1 MMPDND
7 KHVLVGPHDDSWR
20 RSAWNWLTK
29 RPAFLLVVSFASAIA
44 FGTVLLA
51 LPASSSGR
59 PLAPIDALF
68 TATSAVC
75 VTGLIVV
82 DTGGAL
88 SQFGEVVVLLLLQAG
103 GLGIM
108 TITTFLALIVGGDL
122 GLRGEFAIR
131 EVVREERCRSAMRL
145 LKFIVAVTLTVEF
158 VGALSLLP
166 AYIAMGTPWEQ
177 ALYLAV
183 FHSISAFCNA
193 GFSLHADSLCGF
205 RSMPAIPLI
214 VSALVI
220 LGGLGFG
227 VLYSTYAVVRHRFR
241 NSFHAKQVLG
251 CTLGLLII
259 GFVLL
264 LGLEAISS
272 ARGGEA
278 ERLSLLDAFFQS
290 VTARTAGFN
299 TVEIARLSPSSQ
311 EVLMGL
317 MFIGAAPG
325 STGGG
330 VKVTTLM
337 VLVAV
342 VLAVVRGRDE
352 VVLANRRIAFETVSK
367 AIALVVL
374 GMLLIG
380 LAFVVLLITEAGM
393 SPRALLF
400 EAVSAFGTVGLSMGA
415 TSQLSLTGKLVI
427 IALMFIGRV
436 GILTLLLLLH
446 PRRLSQLR
454 HPLAELVVG

>member
-1 MMPDND
+1 MRHNDN
-7 KHVLVGPHDDSWR
+7 HVLIEPHGDSWHR
-20 RSAWNWLTK
+20 RAWDLLTE
-29 RPAFLLVVSFASAIA
+29 RPAFLLVVSFAGAIV
-44 FGTVLLA
+44 FGAVLLA

-59 PLAPIDALF
+59 PLSPVDALF

-82 DTGGAL
+82 DTGSAL
-88 SQFGEVVVLLLLQAG
+88 SPFGEIVVLLLIQAG

-131 EVVREERCRSAMRL
+131 EMVREERCRSAMRL
-145 LKFIVAVTLTVEF
+145 LRFIVVVTLIIEC
-158 VGALSLLP
+158 VGALCLWP
-166 AYIAMGTPWEQ
+166 AYIAMGNPREQ

-193 GFSLHADSLCGF
+193 GFSLHADSLSGF
-205 RSMPAIPLI
+205 RSMPAIPLV
-214 VSALVI
+214 VSALII

-227 VLYSTYAVVRHRFR
+227 VLYSTYAVLRHRAR
-241 NSFHAKQVLG
+241 NSFHAKQVLW
-251 CTLGLLII
+251 CTLGLLVL

-264 LGLEAISS
+264 LGLEAVSFET
-272 ARGGEA
+272 GDGA

-290 VTARTAGFN
+290 VSARTAGFN
-299 TVEIARLSPSSQ
+299 TVDIARLSVPSQ

-317 MFIGAAPG
+317 MFFGAAPG

-330 VKVTTLM
+330 VKITTLM

-342 VLAVVRGRDE
+342 VLAVVRGRGE
-352 VVLANRRIAFETVSK
+352 VVLSNRRIVFETVSQ
-367 AIALVVL
+367 AITLVVL
-374 GMLLIG
+374 GALLIG
-380 LAFVVLLITEAGM
+380 LAFLLLLITETGT
-393 SPRALLF
+393 SPRVLLF
-400 EAVSAFGTVGLSMGA
+400 EAVSAFGTVGLSLGA
-415 TSQLSLTGKLVI
+415 TSQLSLPGRLVI

-436 GILTLLLLLH
+436 GILTLLLLLR
-446 PRRLSQLR
+446 PRRASQLR
-454 HPLAELVVG
+454 HPAAELVVG